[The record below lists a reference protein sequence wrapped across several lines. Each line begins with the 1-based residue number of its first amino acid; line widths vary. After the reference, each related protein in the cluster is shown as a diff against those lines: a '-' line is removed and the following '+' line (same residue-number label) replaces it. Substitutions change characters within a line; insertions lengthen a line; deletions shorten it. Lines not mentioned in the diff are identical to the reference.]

1 MPRLDRGIQYAVAFV
16 VARTASSQI
25 GGSGILDR
33 PVMSAKE
40 RASRSCW
47 ATTRWLESKRRATA
61 RRLPL
66 NLAHTGCPGGAR
78 LHPGCEELLLL
89 LGLGL
94 LRLLCLLR
102 FLSHSILSEFNGL
115 KRDTRHARRRASLA
129 KSSSVNSADS
139 RRAASRCHARV
150 ITLSTADMRFDG
162 FFAEIFAPR
171 AAPRSPTRLTRSQF
185 DRSSIQNHGTESI
198 HELRVH

>member
-1 MPRLDRGIQYAVAFV
+1 MINSLLSCPGLTGASSTPRRSFCIPLTISALEYW
-16 VARTASSQI
+16 VARSS
-25 GGSGILDR
+25 R
-33 PVMSAKE
+33 
-40 RASRSCW
+40 
-47 ATTRWLESKRRATA
+47 ATTEEAESKRRATA

-162 FFAEIFAPR
+162 FSRKFLHR

>member
-40 RASRSCW
+40 RASRSCR

-61 RRLPL
+61 RRLSKNPP
-66 NLAHTGCPGGAR
+66 AGCPGGAR

-162 FFAEIFAPR
+162 FSRKFLHR